1 MSIFDTLRVL
11 EKDREVG
18 RLFVVR
24 RDIKEMFLV
33 TNVRKE
39 IQKWFDSSFFE
50 CLLFTGN
57 V

>member
-24 RDIKEMFLV
+24 RDIKEMLLV
-33 TNVRKE
+33 TNVREE